1 MVMCIAYGSWTV
13 LMLVQFVK
21 YILCV
26 FDLNS
31 TSDSAETRIMFHS
44 IQLYG
49 KCGMV

>member
-21 YILCV
+21 YVLCV

-31 TSDSAETRIMFHS
+31 TSETRIMFHS
-44 IQLYG
+44 LQLYG